1 MCRKPVGEGANRVT
15 IPLFFALADTQA
27 FSSYYRPVKEAAGVR
42 RRVSSIASRWAQ
54 TGFSTG
60 GARALWQRAR
70 SLADGWLTEQAP
82 QFALWLPVSPGLGV
96 SLWFVLHSPGLWI
109 AALGAFGAIAAG
121 GSALGGRVGRLA
133 LWVGLVAAIGLS
145 SEERRVGYVA
155 VRPCGSLCPTCH

>member
-54 TGFSTG
+54 TGFSTV
-60 GARALWQRAR
+60 GACALWQRAR

-82 QFALWLPVSPGLGV
+82 QFALWLPVSLGLGV
-96 SLWFVLHSPGLWI
+96 SL
-109 AALGAFGAIAAG
+109 
-121 GSALGGRVGRLA
+121 R
-133 LWVGLVAAIGLS
+133 
-145 SEERRVGYVA
+145 SEERRVGKEGVS
-155 VRPCGSLCPTCH
+155 PFGSRWAPDH